1 MDELITT
8 IKVLRKN
15 QAEHDK
21 KINEL
26 KEVITANEEI
36 VSKLKDSLYN
46 AR

>member
-1 MDELITT
+1 M
-8 IKVLRKN
+8 KKN

-26 KEVITANEEI
+26 KGVIDIGEKTI
-36 VSKLKDSLYN
+36 KSLKENLLN